1 MHRRAVHPFLRY
13 AFVAVIAAAGPL
25 IWTGVWPD
33 WAGCPVLVL
42 FFGGTWWILSR
53 ETEREQRAEAARAP
67 TPAQETTRQADAER
81 RSAEAAAE
89 RAEHERVE
97 AVLRA
102 LLKREGTVYTYR
114 GPMGGHM
121 DKRDGT
127 YRLAAPLPVT
137 AQDLAALSGPLSRFG
152 LATAPD
158 GSVSLTSL
166 EALDRDFGGIDVF
179 VDRSARGS

>member
-1 MHRRAVHPFLRY
+1 MHRRHVHQVLRY
-13 AFVAVIAAAGPL
+13 AFVAVVSAAGPL

-53 ETEREQRAEAARAP
+53 QTALEHAAAAALELTPDEKAARKAS
-67 TPAQETTRQADAER
+67 AAV
-81 RSAEAAAE
+81 RSAEVAAE

-97 AVLRA
+97 AVLEV
-102 LLKREGTVYTYR
+102 LLKREGVAFTYR

-127 YRLAAPLPVT
+127 YTLAAPLPVT
-137 AQDLAALSGPLSRFG
+137 AQDLAALSGPLTRFG
-152 LATAPD
+152 LTTAPD
-158 GSVSLTSL
+158 GRVLLTSL
-166 EALDRDFGGIDVF
+166 QALDRDFGGIDVT
-179 VDRSARGS
+179 VDRPTPRP